1 MGMAFL
7 LSACGE
13 DNAYTNALPKDAAA
27 VFSFDLMEMA
37 QKCDLNDQVKQSMGQ
52 MMKSSLK
59 GSADALVDK
68 LMENPEESGLRLT
81 DRVYFF
87 AASQMEM
94 GGVLVR
100 MADKGKLEDLMDSSR
115 SVAAAAVACHECGH
129 AIQHGHASGAEGV

>member
-1 MGMAFL
+1 MKKTWKWMGSLALGMAFL

-59 GSADALVDK
+59 A
-68 LMENPEESGLRLT
+68 
-81 DRVYFF
+81 
-87 AASQMEM
+87 
-94 GGVLVR
+94 VR
-100 MADKGKLEDLMDSSR
+100 MPWWTS
-115 SVAAAAVACHECGH
+115 
-129 AIQHGHASGAEGV
+129 

>member
-1 MGMAFL
+1 MKKTWKWMGGLALGMAFL

-59 GSADALVDK
+59 GSADG
-68 LMENPEESGLRLT
+68 ESGRERVET
-81 DRVYFF
+81 DRP
-87 AASQMEM
+87 
-94 GGVLVR
+94 GVFLCR
-100 MADKGKLEDLMDSSR
+100 FSDGNGRRAGAHGRQGKTGRFD
-115 SVAAAAVACHECGH
+115 
-129 AIQHGHASGAEGV
+129 GHASGAEGV

>member
-1 MGMAFL
+1 MGGLALGMAFL

-68 LMENPEESGLRLT
+68 LMENPEESGL
-81 DRVYFF
+81 
-87 AASQMEM
+87 
-94 GGVLVR
+94 
-100 MADKGKLEDLMDSSR
+100 
-115 SVAAAAVACHECGH
+115 
-129 AIQHGHASGAEGV
+129 

>member
-1 MGMAFL
+1 MGSLALGMAFL

-68 LMENPEESGLRLT
+68 LMEEISKDLPKGL
-81 DRVYFF
+81 V
-87 AASQMEM
+87 
-94 GGVLVR
+94 
-100 MADKGKLEDLMDSSR
+100 MADLMSTKDLFQCDR
-115 SVAAAAVACHECGH
+115 L
-129 AIQHGHASGAEGV
+129 QHDGRTGRLGRYADYQIETLG

>member
-52 MMKSSLK
+52 MMKS
-59 GSADALVDK
+59 
-68 LMENPEESGLRLT
+68 T
-81 DRVYFF
+81 
-87 AASQMEM
+87 
-94 GGVLVR
+94 
-100 MADKGKLEDLMDSSR
+100 
-115 SVAAAAVACHECGH
+115 
-129 AIQHGHASGAEGV
+129 

>member
-1 MGMAFL
+1 MKKTWKWMGGLALGMAFL

-81 DRVYFF
+81 GCISLPLRRWKW
-87 AASQMEM
+87 AACWYAWPTRENW
-94 GGVLVR
+94 
-100 MADKGKLEDLMDSSR
+100 K
-115 SVAAAAVACHECGH
+115 
-129 AIQHGHASGAEGV
+129 I

>member
-1 MGMAFL
+1 MGGLALGMAFL

-87 AASQMEM
+87 CRFSDGNGRRAGAHGRQ
-94 GGVLVR
+94 
-100 MADKGKLEDLMDSSR
+100 GKTGRFD
-115 SVAAAAVACHECGH
+115 
-129 AIQHGHASGAEGV
+129 GHASGAEGV

>member
-1 MGMAFL
+1 MGSLALGMAFL

-68 LMENPEESGLRLT
+68 LMENLEESGLRLT
-81 DRVYFF
+81 DRCI
-87 AASQMEM
+87 S
-94 GGVLVR
+94 LPLR
-100 MADKGKLEDLMDSSR
+100 RWKW
-115 SVAAAAVACHECGH
+115 AVCWCAWPTRENWK
-129 AIQHGHASGAEGV
+129 I